1 MPASLTATS
10 APEDRPLAQAKAADG
25 TRLYYE
31 SQGSG
36 PPIVFVHEL
45 AGTCHS
51 FDLQVAA
58 LKDRYRC
65 IAFNARGYPPS
76 DVPASAESYSQDIA
90 AEDIGAVLDAAGERD
105 AHVMGVSMGSAAAL
119 QFALA
124 HPQRVRSAILCSI
137 GSGSDAKPDEYVA
150 NMEAM
155 AARVEKN
162 GMDQIRQNFTASPAR
177 QKLKEKSPA
186 EYRKFLADLE
196 RFSVQGLANTM
207 RCVQKRGPP
216 LYAHKDKIA
225 AMRIPALVVLGGIDQ
240 GCEKPSQ
247 FLAATLPG
255 ARLEI
260 LPNTGHG
267 VNVEEPDRVNR
278 LVAEFVAAV
287 EARR

>member
-1 MPASLTATS
+1 MPQAT
-10 APEDRPLAQAKAADG
+10 AADG
-25 TRLYYE
+25 TKLYYE

-36 PPIVFVHEL
+36 PAIIFVHEL

-58 LKDRYRC
+58 LKGKYRC
-65 IAFNARGYPPS
+65 ITFNARGYPPS
-76 DVPASAESYSQDIA
+76 DVPGSVNAYSQDIA
-90 AEDIGAVLDAAGERD
+90 AEDIGAVLDAAGEKD

-124 HPQRVRSAILCSI
+124 HPNRVRSAVLCSI

-162 GMDQIRQNFTASPAR
+162 GMDQIRQNFTTSPAR
-177 QKLKEKSPA
+177 LKLKEKSPI
-186 EYRKFLADLE
+186 EYEKFLGE
-196 RFSVQGLANTM
+196 IEKFSVRGLANTM
-207 RCVQKRGPP
+207 RGVQKRRPP

-225 AMRIPALVVLGGIDQ
+225 AMKIPTLVVLGGIDQ
-240 GCEKPSQ
+240 GCEKPSH
-247 FLAATLPG
+247 FLKETLPG

-260 LPNTGHG
+260 LPDTGHG
-267 VNVEEPDRVNR
+267 VNIEEPDRVNR
-278 LVAEFVAAV
+278 TVEEFVAGV
-287 EARR
+287 EARRR

>member
-1 MPASLTATS
+1 MP
-10 APEDRPLAQAKAADG
+10 QAKAADG
-25 TRLYYE
+25 TSLYYE

-36 PPIVFVHEL
+36 PAIIFVHEL

-58 LKDRYRC
+58 LKERYRC
-65 IAFNARGYPPS
+65 ITYNARGYPPS
-76 DVPASAESYSQDIA
+76 DVPSAIDSYSQDIA
-90 AEDIGAVLDAAGERD
+90 AADIGAVLDAAGEKD

-119 QFALA
+119 QFTIS
-124 HPQRVRSAILCSI
+124 HPNRVRSAILCSI
-137 GSGSDAKPDEYVA
+137 GSGSDVKPDEYVA

-186 EYRKFLADLE
+186 EYQKFLADLE

-207 RCVQKRGPP
+207 RGVQKRRPP
-216 LYAHKDKIA
+216 LYAHKEKIA
-225 AMRIPALVVLGGIDQ
+225 ALRVPALVVLGGIDE
-240 GCEKPSQ
+240 GCSKPSR
-247 FLAATLPG
+247 FLAETLPG

-267 VNVEEPDRVNR
+267 VNIEEPDRVNR
-278 LVAEFVAAV
+278 MVAEFVGAV
-287 EARR
+287 EAKRK

>member
-1 MPASLTATS
+1 MP
-10 APEDRPLAQAKAADG
+10 QAKAADG
-25 TRLYYE
+25 TSLYYE

-36 PPIVFVHEL
+36 PAIIFVHEL

-58 LKDRYRC
+58 LKGNYRC
-65 IAFNARGYPPS
+65 ITFNARGYPPS
-76 DVPASAESYSQDIA
+76 DVPSAVDSYSQDIA
-90 AEDIGAVLDAAGERD
+90 ASDIGAVLDAAGEKD

-119 QFALA
+119 QFTIA
-124 HPQRVRSAILCSI
+124 HPNRVRSAILCSI

-186 EYRKFLADLE
+186 EYQKFLADLE
-196 RFSVQGLANTM
+196 RFSVQGLTNTM
-207 RCVQKRGPP
+207 RGVQKRRPP
-216 LYAHKDKIA
+216 LYAHKDQIA
-225 AMRIPALVVLGGIDQ
+225 ALRVPALVVLGGIDQ
-240 GCEKPSQ
+240 GCEKPGH
-247 FLAATLPG
+247 FLAETLPG

-260 LPNTGHG
+260 LSNTGHG
-267 VNVEEPDRVNR
+267 VNIEEPDKVNR
-278 LVAEFVAAV
+278 MVLEFVGAV
-287 EARR
+287 EGKRK

>member
-1 MPASLTATS
+1 MPQ
-10 APEDRPLAQAKAADG
+10 AQASDG
-25 TRLYYE
+25 TKLYYE
-31 SQGSG
+31 SEGSG

-58 LKDRYRC
+58 LRSKYRC
-65 IAFNARGYPPS
+65 LTFNARGYPPS
-76 DVPASAESYSQDIA
+76 DVPPSVESYSQDIA
-90 AEDIGAVLDAAGERD
+90 AADIGAVLDAAGEKD

-124 HPQRVRSAILCSI
+124 HPERVRSAILCSI
-137 GSGSDAKPDEYVA
+137 GSGSDAKPEEYVA

-162 GMDQIRQNFTASPAR
+162 GMDQIRQNFTSSPAR
-177 QKLKEKSPA
+177 LKLKEKSPV
-186 EYRKFLADLE
+186 EYQKFLGE
-196 RFSVQGLANTM
+196 IEKFSVQGIANTM
-207 RCVQKRGPP
+207 RGVQKRRPP
-216 LYAHKDKIA
+216 LYAHKNKIA
-225 AMRIPALVVLGGIDQ
+225 AMSIPVLVVLGGIDQ
-240 GCEKPSQ
+240 GCEKPSH
-247 FLAATLPG
+247 FLKETLPG

-267 VNVEEPDRVNR
+267 VNLEEPERVNR
-278 LVAEFVAAV
+278 MVEEFIVAV

>member
-1 MPASLTATS
+1 MP
-10 APEDRPLAQAKAADG
+10 QAKTADG
-25 TRLYYE
+25 TSLYYE

-36 PPIVFVHEL
+36 PAIIFVHEL

-58 LKDRYRC
+58 LKGSYRC
-65 IAFNARGYPPS
+65 ITFNARGYPPS
-76 DVPASAESYSQDIA
+76 DVPSAVDSYSQDIA
-90 AEDIGAVLDAAGERD
+90 ASDIGAVLDAAGEKD

-119 QFALA
+119 QFTIA
-124 HPQRVRSAILCSI
+124 HPGRVRSAILCSI

-186 EYRKFLADLE
+186 EYQKFLADLE
-196 RFSVQGLANTM
+196 RFSVQGLTNTM
-207 RCVQKRGPP
+207 RGVQKRRPP
-216 LYAHKDKIA
+216 LYTHKDQIA
-225 AMRIPALVVLGGIDQ
+225 ALRVPALVVLGGIDR
-240 GCEKPSQ
+240 GCEKPSH
-247 FLAATLPG
+247 FLAETLPG

-267 VNVEEPDRVNR
+267 VNIEEPDRVNR
-278 LVAEFVAAV
+278 MVAEFVGAV
-287 EARR
+287 EAKRR

>member
-1 MPASLTATS
+1 MP
-10 APEDRPLAQAKAADG
+10 QAKAADG
-25 TRLYYE
+25 TSLYYE
-31 SQGSG
+31 SHGSG
-36 PPIVFVHEL
+36 PAIIFVHEL

-58 LKDRYRC
+58 LKGSYRC
-65 IAFNARGYPPS
+65 ITFNARGYPPS
-76 DVPASAESYSQDIA
+76 DVPSAVDSYSQDIA
-90 AEDIGAVLDAAGERD
+90 AEDISTVLDAAGEKD

-119 QFALA
+119 QFAIA
-124 HPQRVRSAILCSI
+124 HPNRVRSAILCSI

-177 QKLKEKSPA
+177 QKLKDKSPA
-186 EYRKFLADLE
+186 EYQKFLADLE
-196 RFSVQGLANTM
+196 RFSVQGLTNTM
-207 RCVQKRGPP
+207 RGVQKRRPP

-225 AMRIPALVVLGGIDQ
+225 ALRVPALVVLGGIDQ
-240 GCEKPSQ
+240 GCEKPSH
-247 FLAATLPG
+247 FLAETLPG

-267 VNVEEPDRVNR
+267 VNIEEPDRVNR
-278 LVAEFVAAV
+278 MVAEFVGAV
-287 EARR
+287 EAKRR

>member
-1 MPASLTATS
+1 MPQAT
-10 APEDRPLAQAKAADG
+10 AADG
-25 TRLYYE
+25 TKLYYE

-36 PPIVFVHEL
+36 PAIIFVHEL

-58 LKDRYRC
+58 LKGNYRC
-65 IAFNARGYPPS
+65 ITFNARGYPPS
-76 DVPASAESYSQDIA
+76 DVPASVDSYSQDIA
-90 AEDIGAVLDAAGERD
+90 AEDIGAVLDAAGEKD

-124 HPQRVRSAILCSI
+124 HPGRVRSAILCSI
-137 GSGSDAKPDEYVA
+137 GSGSDANPDEYVV

-162 GMDQIRQNFTASPAR
+162 GMEQIRQNFTTSPAR
-177 QKLKEKSPA
+177 LKLKEKSSA
-186 EYRKFLADLE
+186 EYQKFLGE
-196 RFSVQGLANTM
+196 IEKFSIHGLTNTM
-207 RCVQKRGPP
+207 RGVQKRRPP

-225 AMRIPALVVLGGIDQ
+225 AMKIPALVVLGGIDQ
-240 GCEKPSQ
+240 GCEKPSH
-247 FLAATLPG
+247 FLKETLPG

-267 VNVEEPDRVNR
+267 VNIEEPERVNR
-278 LVAEFVAAV
+278 MVEEFVTGV
-287 EARR
+287 EARRR